1 MAHKFDPQHIDKL
14 LNADRFKDIAPKE
27 LLASAGLKP
36 GQVFADVG
44 CGPGFFTL
52 PAAEIVGTKGRVYA
66 IDTQQEM
73 LDALKKR
80 NPPECVHIVRSEEE
94 KIPLKNGEVDLALL
108 AYVLHEAADQT
119 AFLTEVRRILK
130 KGGQLLV
137 IDWKKLKEEK
147 GPPIEERLTEEQA
160 EGFLKKAGFTNI
172 TISSLNPSHYKI
184 VAVR

>member
-14 LNADRFKDIAPKE
+14 LNAERVKEINPKE
-27 LLASAGLKP
+27 LLASFGLKQ

-52 PAAEIVGTKGRVYA
+52 PAAELIGEKGKVYA

-73 LDALKKR
+73 LEFLKKR
-80 NPPECVHIVRSEEE
+80 NPPQCVHLLISGEEN
-94 KIPLKNGEVDLALL
+94 IPLKDAEADFALM
-108 AYVLHEAADQT
+108 AYVLHEVRDQT
-119 AFLTEVRRILK
+119 VFLIEVLRILK
-130 KGGQLLV
+130 KNGILLV

-160 EGFLKKAGFTNI
+160 KGFLKKAGFTDI
-172 TISSLNPSHYKI
+172 TASSLNQSHYKI
-184 VAVR
+184 SAVK